1 LTKSAGYDIIT
12 VLRMMKRLPMIDMN
26 VNAFIR
32 DLTDEARTNQVELLY
47 DQMMEDMYG
56 SNPFWDGPG
65 DGWDW
70 NDGLMYWERK

>member
-1 LTKSAGYDIIT
+1 M
-12 VLRMMKRLPMIDMN
+12 LRMKKWLPMIDMN

>member
-1 LTKSAGYDIIT
+1 MDEINTFL
-12 VLRMMKRLPMIDMN
+12 
-26 VNAFIR
+26 R
-32 DLTDEARTNQVELLY
+32 DLADEARTNQVELLY
-47 DQMMEDMYG
+47 DHMMEDMYG